1 MQLERIKLCHAAT
14 LEAGR
19 GVLHGMLSAMNFSI
33 RGSVCFQ
40 FFTVRLRRESDALVW
55 TSELVCV
62 FLIRVAVN
70 G

>member
-1 MQLERIKLCHAAT
+1 MQLECVKLSHAAT
-14 LEAGR
+14 LKAGR
-19 GVLHGMLSAMNFSI
+19 WVLHGMLSAMNFSI
-33 RGSVCFQ
+33 QGKVCFQ

-62 FLIRVAVN
+62 FLIRVAAN